1 MTERAPLDCAV
12 VLDQVHA
19 LLDGE
24 LDDREADELRHHLDA
39 CEHCFD
45 EAELVAAVKRVV
57 RRSCGRPQAPSG
69 LRLRIASQITS
80 VTWTR
85 VEFRP
90 E

>member
-39 CEHCFD
+39 CEH
-45 EAELVAAVKRVV
+45 
-57 RRSCGRPQAPSG
+57 
-69 LRLRIASQITS
+69 
-80 VTWTR
+80 
-85 VEFRP
+85 
-90 E
+90 